1 MNRGPRDSTAS
12 ETSTD
17 ARATD
22 ELAVRRER
30 LGGPHTPTVLVVDTA
45 ADRIASLRR
54 WEAKGDGCGG
64 AHLLFTQTSAAAIE
78 IAGRD
83 QPEVA
88 VIDLLFREGRS
99 IALAVE
105 LARVA
110 PEIEMLFI
118 VDDGGA
124 PEVQAAW
131 DLGWNRLVASDAIT
145 GWMDRGLGPLA
156 QLVSLKRQVA
166 SARHDTERLCAGNVV
181 PEVAELPL
189 GVAERRYRE
198 TFLRSKLAM
207 AGGRREAAR
216 LAGVPYTTFCVM
228 LRKLGIRH

>member
-1 MNRGPRDSTAS
+1 MNRGPRDSMAS
-12 ETSTD
+12 ETSTET
-17 ARATD
+17 RSTD
-22 ELAVRRER
+22 ELAARREK
-30 LGGPHTPTVLVVDTA
+30 LGAPYAPTVLVVDTVA
-45 ADRIASLRR
+45 GRIASLKR
-54 WEAKGDGCGG
+54 WAADQSGLR
-64 AHLLFTQTSAAAIE
+64 LLFAETSAAATE
-78 IAGRD
+78 LATRE

-105 LARVA
+105 LARIA

-131 DLGWNRLVASDAIT
+131 DLGWNRLVASNALA

-166 SARHDTERLCAGNVV
+166 SVRHDTERLCAGNVV
-181 PEVAELPL
+181 PEVAALPL

>member
-1 MNRGPRDSTAS
+1 MSSMNRGPRDSMAS
-12 ETSTD
+12 ETSTET
-17 ARATD
+17 RSTD
-22 ELAVRRER
+22 ELAARREK
-30 LGGPHTPTVLVVDTA
+30 LGAPYAPTVLVVDTVA
-45 ADRIASLRR
+45 GRIASLKR
-54 WEAKGDGCGG
+54 WAADQSGLR
-64 AHLLFTQTSAAAIE
+64 LLFAETSAAATE
-78 IAGRD
+78 LATRE

-105 LARVA
+105 LARIA

-131 DLGWNRLVASDAIT
+131 DLGWNRLVASNALA

-166 SARHDTERLCAGNVV
+166 SVRHDTERLCAGNVWS
-181 PEVAELPL
+181 PRS
-189 GVAERRYRE
+189 RRCRWGWPSGA
-198 TFLRSKLAM
+198 TARRSSARSWRWP
-207 AGGRREAAR
+207 AGAAR
-216 LAGVPYTTFCVM
+216 LPAWPGSPTPPSA
-228 LRKLGIRH
+228 